1 MCLTFDDGYSSTYE
15 LAFPLLKEFEMKAT
29 VFVIGVSVGKDTYK
43 DTGLPMTPHFT
54 WEQAREMA
62 DSGLVSLQSH
72 TYDMHQWC
80 AFETVGGGKCLRPNI
95 LRQPWETEEEYA
107 QALLADLERSR
118 SELQE
123 ATGQAVTALSYP
135 GGSYDA
141 RSEKLLQSY
150 GVQCTLTIHPGKAR
164 LLPRVPESLY
174 ALNRFYVKPSTTDAE
189 LLQWVG

>member
-1 MCLTFDDGYSSTYE
+1 
-15 LAFPLLKEFEMKAT
+15 MKAT
-29 VFVIGVSVGKDTYK
+29 VFVIGVSVGKNTYK

-118 SELQE
+118 SQLQE
-123 ATGQAVTALSYP
+123 ATGQVVTALSYP

-141 RSEKLLQSY
+141 CSEKLLQSY